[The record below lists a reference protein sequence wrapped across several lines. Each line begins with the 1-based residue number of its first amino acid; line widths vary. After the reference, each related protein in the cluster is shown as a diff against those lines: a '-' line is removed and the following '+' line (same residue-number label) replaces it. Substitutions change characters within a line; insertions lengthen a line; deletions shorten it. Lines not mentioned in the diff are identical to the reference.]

1 MYCRKCG
8 KVLPEGVR
16 FCIKCGTEMHEARP
30 QEKIEEIITVK
41 DVQEAEAEKVQ
52 STDTETE
59 KSGGSITAFFLCFLS
74 VSYLALIVYAS
85 AASFTGDA
93 AALLRYLIPNI
104 MVCAIVWGIGRCVN
118 HLHHIRFNQLPD
130 LTVQNRETLAG
141 TDDSKHRD
149 RKNNSWII
157 VVIAIMLI
165 SVITAMYLNGD
176 FTEWNKLFAAVKE
189 TGRFQTEATMEAYL
203 PETSAEENPVSET
216 AFQSASDTCMDGGVT
231 VTYAACD
238 PGRNTVTLRI
248 ENHLDLAV
256 SPFGLPTLI
265 INGQSVSL
273 NPYENMGISDDD
285 ILPGTYRD
293 ITYHVDEQLLRE
305 GGAISGELFI
315 MGPSSDKTYYIEIA
329 AG

>member
-104 MVCAIVWGIGRCVN
+104 MVARSSG
-118 HLHHIRFNQLPD
+118 
-130 LTVQNRETLAG
+130 E
-141 TDDSKHRD
+141 S
-149 RKNNSWII
+149 
-157 VVIAIMLI
+157 
-165 SVITAMYLNGD
+165 
-176 FTEWNKLFAAVKE
+176 
-189 TGRFQTEATMEAYL
+189 
-203 PETSAEENPVSET
+203 
-216 AFQSASDTCMDGGVT
+216 
-231 VTYAACD
+231 
-238 PGRNTVTLRI
+238 
-248 ENHLDLAV
+248 
-256 SPFGLPTLI
+256 
-265 INGQSVSL
+265 
-273 NPYENMGISDDD
+273 
-285 ILPGTYRD
+285 
-293 ITYHVDEQLLRE
+293 
-305 GGAISGELFI
+305 GGA
-315 MGPSSDKTYYIEIA
+315 
-329 AG
+329 